1 MVKNLIK
8 IPPSLCVKCRGAKM
22 LCGLSYCP
30 VSIADRVKKVYTFT
44 GNSIAGSSPPSLFV
58 GRYGYPKINIY
69 PSTPPFTG
77 NTSYMEDESKWLSQ
91 NLNEFLSDRLS
102 LLRGGI
108 KVEAT
113 QASNPDYRLQ
123 EIQISSLSSSPV
135 DIEMTVEKSFKNN
148 VMLDENITPM
158 GPSSPLKSIKFG
170 NYHIDN
176 RIEKI
181 YYDRDLKAGNGI
193 IKLYEKGMGINGISK
208 ALSSGSLGTGKKRRI
223 VPTRWSITAADKSIS
238 DNLVEEIKDYREIDE
253 FQVYIRETKGNLF
266 IGILAPGQ
274 WMFEWGESWFPGSTW
289 NSFGDSVEVELDYE
303 GYYGR
308 NTYPDIGGCYY
319 SSRLAVAEKYKEMK
333 RTGSAMLWREI
344 YPGFNIPVGVWYVRE
359 NVRELFRGKPEIFDN
374 IQDSVN
380 YVSKFTKVDI
390 SVWKVKSN
398 NMKYLVSNLDN
409 Y

>member
-1 MVKNLIK
+1 MPGKMVK
-8 IPPSLCVKCRGAKM
+8 IPPSLCVKCRSAKM

-30 VSIADRVKKVYTFT
+30 VSIVDKVKKVYNFK

-69 PSTPPFTG
+69 PSTPPYTG
-77 NTSYMEDESKWLSQ
+77 DTGYLEDESKWLS
-91 NLNEFLSDRLS
+91 LNMNDFISSRLS

-108 KVEAT
+108 KIAVDDA
-113 QASNPDYRLQ
+113 ADPDYRLQ
-123 EIQISSLSSSPV
+123 EIQVSSLSSTPV
-135 DIEMTVEKSFKNN
+135 DVEMTVEKSFRDN
-148 VMLDENITPM
+148 VVLDENITPM

-181 YYDRDLKAGNGI
+181 YYDKDLRAAEGVI
-193 IKLYEKGMGINGISK
+193 TLYHKGMGINGISK
-208 ALSSGSLGTGKKRRI
+208 ALSAGSMGTGKRRRI
-223 VPTRWSITAADKSIS
+223 VPTRWSITATDKAIS
-238 DNLVEEIKDYREIDE
+238 DSLVEEIKDYREIDS
-253 FQVYIRETKGNLF
+253 FQVYVRKTDGNLF
-266 IGILAPGQ
+266 VAILAPGQ

-289 NSFGDSVEVELDYE
+289 NSFGDSVEIELDYE
-303 GYYGR
+303 GYHGR
-308 NTYPDIGGCYY
+308 KTYPEIGGCYY
-319 SSRLAVAEKYKEMK
+319 SSRLAVAEKYSQMR

-359 NVRELFRGKPEIFDN
+359 NVRELFKVRPEKFDT
-374 IQDSVN
+374 IGDAIK
-380 YVSKFTKVDI
+380 YVSKFTAVDI
-390 SVWKVKSN
+390 KAWKAKSN

>member
-1 MVKNLIK
+1 MPGKMVR

-30 VSIADRVKKVYTFT
+30 VSIVDKVKKVYNFT

-69 PSTPPFTG
+69 PSTPPFSGDTG
-77 NTSYMEDESKWLSQ
+77 YLEDESKWLSLD
-91 NLNEFLSDRLS
+91 LNDFISGRLS

-108 KVEAT
+108 KVSVDD
-113 QASNPDYRLQ
+113 ASNPDYRLQ
-123 EIQISSLSSSPV
+123 EIQVSSLSSTPV
-135 DIEMTVEKSFKNN
+135 DVEMTVERSFRDN
-148 VMLDENITPM
+148 VVLDENITPM

-181 YYDRDLKAGNGI
+181 YYDRDLKASEGVIG
-193 IKLYEKGMGINGISK
+193 LYRKGMGINGISK
-208 ALSSGSLGTGKKRRI
+208 ALSAGSLGTGKKRRI
-223 VPTRWSITAADKSIS
+223 VPTRWSITATDKSIS
-238 DNLVEEIKDYREIDE
+238 DSLVDEIKDYREIDSFE
-253 FQVYIRETKGNLF
+253 VYVRKTEGNLF
-266 IGILAPGQ
+266 IAILAPGQ

-289 NSFGDSVEVELDYE
+289 NSFGDSVEIELDSE
-303 GYYGR
+303 GYHGR
-308 NTYPDIGGCYY
+308 KTYPAIGGCYY

-344 YPGFNIPVGVWYVRE
+344 YPGFNLPVGVWYVRE
-359 NVRELFRGKPEIFDN
+359 NVRELFRSKPEKFDTLN
-374 IQDSVN
+374 DAIK
-380 YVSKFTKVDI
+380 YVSKFTAVDI
-390 SVWKVKSN
+390 KAWKAKSN
-398 NMKYLVSNLDN
+398 NMKYLVSNLDF

>member
-1 MVKNLIK
+1 MPGKMVR

-30 VSIADRVKKVYTFT
+30 VSIVDKVKKVYNFT

-69 PSTPPFTG
+69 PSTPPFSGDTG
-77 NTSYMEDESKWLSQ
+77 YLEDESKWLSLD
-91 NLNEFLSDRLS
+91 LNDFISGRLS

-108 KVEAT
+108 KVSVDD
-113 QASNPDYRLQ
+113 ASNPDYRLQ
-123 EIQISSLSSSPV
+123 EIQVSSLSSTPV
-135 DIEMTVEKSFKNN
+135 DVEMTVERSFRDN
-148 VMLDENITPM
+148 VVLDENITPM

-181 YYDRDLKAGNGI
+181 YYDRDLKASEGVIG
-193 IKLYEKGMGINGISK
+193 LYRKGMGINGISK
-208 ALSSGSLGTGKKRRI
+208 ALSAGSLGTGKKRRI
-223 VPTRWSITAADKSIS
+223 VPTRWSITATDKSIS
-238 DNLVEEIKDYREIDE
+238 DSLVDEIKDYREIDSFE
-253 FQVYIRETKGNLF
+253 VYVRKTEGNLF
-266 IGILAPGQ
+266 IAILAPGQ

-289 NSFGDSVEVELDYE
+289 NSFGDSVEIELDSE
-303 GYYGR
+303 GYHGR
-308 NTYPDIGGCYY
+308 KTYPAIGGCYY

-344 YPGFNIPVGVWYVRE
+344 YPGFNLPVGVWYVRE
-359 NVRELFRGKPEIFDN
+359 NVRELFRSKPEKFDT
-374 IQDSVN
+374 VN
-380 YVSKFTKVDI
+380 DAIKYVSKFTAVDI
-390 SVWKVKSN
+390 KAWKAKSN
-398 NMKYLVSNLDN
+398 NMKYLVSNLDF

>member
-1 MVKNLIK
+1 MPGKMVR

-30 VSIADRVKKVYTFT
+30 VSIVDKVKKVYNFT

-69 PSTPPFTG
+69 PSTPPFSGDTG
-77 NTSYMEDESKWLSQ
+77 YLEDESKWLSLD
-91 NLNEFLSDRLS
+91 LNDFISGRLS

-108 KVEAT
+108 KVSVDD
-113 QASNPDYRLQ
+113 ASNPDYRLQ
-123 EIQISSLSSSPV
+123 EIQVSSLSSTPV
-135 DIEMTVEKSFKNN
+135 DVEMTVERSFRDN
-148 VMLDENITPM
+148 VVLDENITPM

-181 YYDRDLKAGNGI
+181 YYDRDLKASEGVIG
-193 IKLYEKGMGINGISK
+193 LYRKGMGINGISK
-208 ALSSGSLGTGKKRRI
+208 ALSAGSLGTGKKRRI
-223 VPTRWSITAADKSIS
+223 VPTRWSITATDKSIS
-238 DNLVEEIKDYREIDE
+238 DSLVDEIKDYREIDSFE
-253 FQVYIRETKGNLF
+253 VYVRKTEGNLF
-266 IGILAPGQ
+266 IAILAPGQ

-289 NSFGDSVEVELDYE
+289 NSFGDSVEIELDYE
-303 GYYGR
+303 GYHGR
-308 NTYPDIGGCYY
+308 KTYPAIGGCYY

-344 YPGFNIPVGVWYVRE
+344 YPGFNLPVGVWYVRE
-359 NVRELFRGKPEIFDN
+359 NVRELFRSKPEKFDT
-374 IQDSVN
+374 VN
-380 YVSKFTKVDI
+380 DAIKYVSKFTAVDI
-390 SVWKVKSN
+390 KAWKAKSN
-398 NMKYLVSNLDN
+398 NMKYLVSNLDF

>member
-1 MVKNLIK
+1 MPGKMVR

-30 VSIADRVKKVYTFT
+30 VSIVDKVKKVYNFS

-69 PSTPPFTG
+69 PSTPPFSGDTG
-77 NTSYMEDESKWLSQ
+77 YLEDESKWLSLD
-91 NLNEFLSDRLS
+91 LNDFISGRLS

-108 KVEAT
+108 KVSVDD
-113 QASNPDYRLQ
+113 ASNPDYRLQ
-123 EIQISSLSSSPV
+123 EIQVSSLSSTPV
-135 DIEMTVEKSFKNN
+135 DVEMTVERSFRDN
-148 VMLDENITPM
+148 VVLDENITPM

-181 YYDRDLKAGNGI
+181 YYDRDLKASEGVIG
-193 IKLYEKGMGINGISK
+193 LYRKGMGINGISK
-208 ALSSGSLGTGKKRRI
+208 ALSAGSLGTGKKRRI
-223 VPTRWSITAADKSIS
+223 VPTRWSITATDKSIS
-238 DNLVEEIKDYREIDE
+238 DSLVDEIKDYKEIDSFE
-253 FQVYIRETKGNLF
+253 VYVRKTEGNLF
-266 IGILAPGQ
+266 VAILAPGQ

-289 NSFGDSVEVELDYE
+289 NSFGDSVEIELDYE
-303 GYYGR
+303 GYHGR
-308 NTYPDIGGCYY
+308 KTYPAIGGCYY

-344 YPGFNIPVGVWYVRE
+344 YPGFNLPVGVWYVRE
-359 NVRELFRGKPEIFDN
+359 NVRRLFRSKPERFDTIN
-374 IQDSVN
+374 DAIK
-380 YVSKFTKVDI
+380 YVSKFTAVDI
-390 SVWKVKSN
+390 NAWKAKSN
-398 NMKYLVSNLDN
+398 NIKYLVSNLDF

>member
-1 MVKNLIK
+1 MPGKMVR

-30 VSIADRVKKVYTFT
+30 VSIVDKVKKVYNFT

-69 PSTPPFTG
+69 PSTPPFSGDTG
-77 NTSYMEDESKWLSQ
+77 YLEDESKWLSLD
-91 NLNEFLSDRLS
+91 LNDFISGRLS

-108 KVEAT
+108 KVSVDD
-113 QASNPDYRLQ
+113 ASNPDYRLQ
-123 EIQISSLSSSPV
+123 EIQVSSLSSTPV
-135 DIEMTVEKSFKNN
+135 DVEMTVERSFRDN
-148 VMLDENITPM
+148 VVLDENITPM

-181 YYDRDLKAGNGI
+181 YYDRDLKASEGVIG
-193 IKLYEKGMGINGISK
+193 LYRKGMGINGISK
-208 ALSSGSLGTGKKRRI
+208 ALSAGSLGTGKKRRI
-223 VPTRWSITAADKSIS
+223 VPTRWSITATDKSIS
-238 DNLVEEIKDYREIDE
+238 DSLVDEIKDYREIDSFE
-253 FQVYIRETKGNLF
+253 VYVRKTEGNLF
-266 IGILAPGQ
+266 IAVLAPGQ

-289 NSFGDSVEVELDYE
+289 NSFGDSVEIELDSE
-303 GYYGR
+303 GYHGR
-308 NTYPDIGGCYY
+308 KTYPAIGGCYY

-344 YPGFNIPVGVWYVRE
+344 YPGFNLPVGVWYVRE
-359 NVRELFRGKPEIFDN
+359 NVRELFRSKPEKFDT
-374 IQDSVN
+374 VN
-380 YVSKFTKVDI
+380 DAIKYVSKFTAVDI
-390 SVWKVKSN
+390 KAWKAKSN
-398 NMKYLVSNLDN
+398 NMKYLVSNLDF

>member
-1 MVKNLIK
+1 MPGKMVR

-30 VSIADRVKKVYTFT
+30 VSIVDKVKKVYNFT

-69 PSTPPFTG
+69 PSTPPFSGDTG
-77 NTSYMEDESKWLSQ
+77 YLEDESKWLSLD
-91 NLNEFLSDRLS
+91 LNDFISGRLS

-108 KVEAT
+108 KVSVDD
-113 QASNPDYRLQ
+113 ASNPDYRLQ
-123 EIQISSLSSSPV
+123 EIQVSSLSSTPV
-135 DIEMTVEKSFKNN
+135 DVEMTVERSFRDN
-148 VMLDENITPM
+148 VVLDENITPM

-181 YYDRDLKAGNGI
+181 YYDRDLKASEGVIG
-193 IKLYEKGMGINGISK
+193 LYRKGMGINGISK
-208 ALSSGSLGTGKKRRI
+208 ALSAGSLGTGKKRRI
-223 VPTRWSITAADKSIS
+223 VPTRWSITATDKSIS
-238 DNLVEEIKDYREIDE
+238 DSLVDEIKDYREIDSFE
-253 FQVYIRETKGNLF
+253 VYVRKTEGNLF
-266 IGILAPGQ
+266 IAVLAPGQ

-289 NSFGDSVEVELDYE
+289 NSFGDSVEIELDYE
-303 GYYGR
+303 GYHGR
-308 NTYPDIGGCYY
+308 KTYPAIGGCYY

-344 YPGFNIPVGVWYVRE
+344 YPGFNLPVGVWYVRE
-359 NVRELFRGKPEIFDN
+359 NVRELFRSKPEKFDT
-374 IQDSVN
+374 VN
-380 YVSKFTKVDI
+380 DAIKYVSKFTAVDI
-390 SVWKVKSN
+390 KAWKAKSN
-398 NMKYLVSNLDN
+398 NMKYLVSNLDF

>member
-1 MVKNLIK
+1 MPGKMVR

-30 VSIADRVKKVYTFT
+30 VSIVDKVKKVYNFT

-69 PSTPPFTG
+69 PSTPPFSGDTG
-77 NTSYMEDESKWLSQ
+77 YLEDESKWLSLD
-91 NLNEFLSDRLS
+91 LNDFISGRLS

-108 KVEAT
+108 KVSVDD
-113 QASNPDYRLQ
+113 ASNPDYRLQ
-123 EIQISSLSSSPV
+123 EIQVSSLSSTPV
-135 DIEMTVEKSFKNN
+135 DVEMTVERSFRDN
-148 VMLDENITPM
+148 VVLDENITPM

-181 YYDRDLKAGNGI
+181 YYDRDLKASEGVIG
-193 IKLYEKGMGINGISK
+193 LYRKGMGINGISK
-208 ALSSGSLGTGKKRRI
+208 ALSAGSLGTGKKRRI
-223 VPTRWSITAADKSIS
+223 VPTRWSITATDKSIS
-238 DNLVEEIKDYREIDE
+238 DSLVDEIKDYREIDSFE
-253 FQVYIRETKGNLF
+253 VYVRRTEGNLF
-266 IGILAPGQ
+266 IAILAPGQ

-289 NSFGDSVEVELDYE
+289 NSFGDSVEIELDYE
-303 GYYGR
+303 GYHGR
-308 NTYPDIGGCYY
+308 KTYPAIGGCYY

-344 YPGFNIPVGVWYVRE
+344 YPGFNLPVGVWYVRE
-359 NVRELFRGKPEIFDN
+359 NVRELFRSKPEKFDTLN
-374 IQDSVN
+374 DAIK
-380 YVSKFTKVDI
+380 YVSKFTAVDI
-390 SVWKVKSN
+390 KAWKAKSN
-398 NMKYLVSNLDN
+398 NMKYLVSNLDF

>member
-1 MVKNLIK
+1 MPGKMVR

-30 VSIADRVKKVYTFT
+30 VSIVDKVKKVYNFT

-69 PSTPPFTG
+69 PSTPPFSGDTG
-77 NTSYMEDESKWLSQ
+77 YLEDESKWLSLD
-91 NLNEFLSDRLS
+91 LNDFISGRLS

-108 KVEAT
+108 KVSVDD
-113 QASNPDYRLQ
+113 ASNPDYRLQ
-123 EIQISSLSSSPV
+123 EIQVSSLSSTPV
-135 DIEMTVEKSFKNN
+135 DVEMTVERSFRDN
-148 VMLDENITPM
+148 VVLDENITPM

-181 YYDRDLKAGNGI
+181 YYDRDLKASEGVIG
-193 IKLYEKGMGINGISK
+193 LYRKGMGINGISK
-208 ALSSGSLGTGKKRRI
+208 ALSAGSLGTGKKRRI
-223 VPTRWSITAADKSIS
+223 VPTRWSITATDKSIS
-238 DNLVEEIKDYREIDE
+238 DSLVDEIKDYREIDSFE
-253 FQVYIRETKGNLF
+253 VYVRKTEGNLF
-266 IGILAPGQ
+266 IAILAPGQ

-289 NSFGDSVEVELDYE
+289 NSFGDSVEIELDYE
-303 GYYGR
+303 GYHGR
-308 NTYPDIGGCYY
+308 KTYPAIGGCYY

-344 YPGFNIPVGVWYVRE
+344 YPGFNLPVGVWYVRE
-359 NVRELFRGKPEIFDN
+359 NVRELFRSKPEKFDTLN
-374 IQDSVN
+374 DAIK
-380 YVSKFTKVDI
+380 YVSKFTAVDI
-390 SVWKVKSN
+390 KAWKAKSN
-398 NMKYLVSNLDN
+398 NMKYLVSNLDF